1 MPRQLR
7 ARSTGNNQ
15 SDELPKFPSENR
27 MKKRPLQLI
36 NLVLSLLMLLLAQ
49 QVFAEDAKANKEFPG
64 RDLYPEVPYIDL
76 DDFYQKLKRNEVTV
90 VDVRSEYEYD
100 TLRIAGAINIP
111 LASKTFSSEMRKLR
125 MAENKPIV
133 VYCNGKTCMKSYKA
147 ARKCEIE
154 KIDNVIAYD
163 SGIMDFAKSFPKD
176 ALLLGKTLNDPKK
189 LISKDEFK
197 KHLLTPDKFG
207 ERIAETSDIVLD
219 VRDRFQREG
228 ISIFVGREYR
238 VSIDNTKRLDRYID
252 KAMKENKALLIYD
265 AAGKQVQ
272 WLQYYL
278 EDKGLKSYYFMAG
291 GISAYYKDMKA
302 ELK

>member
-1 MPRQLR
+1 M
-7 ARSTGNNQ
+7 N
-15 SDELPKFPSENR
+15 
-27 MKKRPLQLI
+27 KRPVQMINIMLSFMFLI
-36 NLVLSLLMLLLAQ
+36 LAQ
-49 QVFAEDAKANKEFPG
+49 QVFAEEKGSSNKEFPG
-64 RDLYPEVPYIDL
+64 RDLYPEVPYIEL
-76 DDFYQKLKRNEVTV
+76 QDFYQKLKRNEVVV
-90 VDVRSEYEYD
+90 VDVRSQYEYD
-100 TLRIAGAINIP
+100 TLRIAGAINVP
-111 LASKTFSSEMRKLR
+111 LASKTFTSDMRKLR
-125 MAENKPIV
+125 MADNKPII

-154 KIDNVIAYD
+154 KIDNVLAYD

-189 LISKDEFK
+189 LISKDDFK

-207 ERIAETSDIVLD
+207 ERIADTSDIVLD

-238 VSIDNTKRLDRYID
+238 VSIDNTRRLDRYIE
-252 KAMKENKALLIYD
+252 KAIKENKSLLIYD